1 MLTIIRLH
9 GYGTK
14 FMLSRAGNFHRQIQN
29 FKLHC
34 VNSMVKMDLKGLE
47 EHVKSYM
54 SNYNDPSHDWSHIVR
69 VRRMANAIALQ
80 TNIEHHIRVPINR
93 DLVDIAA
100 LLHDVGDS
108 KYLPEGSSMEDELRR
123 CMNAYGVAA
132 DLQDSVVWIVPRI
145 SYGYETQH
153 PFDASAPLASELGCV
168 QDADRLDAIGAIGI
182 ARCFSFNGARNLL
195 LYDPNVAPLT
205 DLEMKSGAYK
215 AQKGKGNARNHFY
228 EKLLLLAGMMKTDA
242 GKREA
247 EQRQQLLQSFI
258 GQFDIECDLQAGD
271 PIESE

>member
-14 FMLSRAGNFHRQIQN
+14 FMSRAGNFHRQIQN

-34 VNSMVKMDLKGLE
+34 VKSMVKMDLKGLE

-80 TNIEHHIRVPINR
+80 TNIEHHIRAPINR

-258 GQFDIECDLQAGD
+258 GQFDIECDLQSGD